1 MQNLSEVLKQFQ
13 QQYANKANLSDIIES
28 IGKDQD
34 IRTFWNEHQDELNS
48 DAFQLKM
55 GDLYEYIQ
63 QKRKIETGE
72 KVLYPGYYPQLTI
85 EKGYPLVHYVAD
97 EKTRK
102 QLMEREKLTLYKMPK
117 SVRSADWSTIGEEIV
132 DHAQEEQGKTEAFV
146 SLNKILKSLTSTVQ
160 NNFVQGIYLYGDFG
174 VGKTYM
180 MGALANALA
189 ANNIGV
195 MLLHFPSFI
204 SDLKAT
210 FDRKN
215 ESLDEL
221 LSKAKSVSVLILDDV
236 GADTLTAWSRD
247 SILGIILEYRMQN
260 ELTTFFT
267 SNFDANGFEQY
278 LSQTREG
285 NEPIKA
291 ARLMQRVKFL
301 AKPVQMTGKNKR
313 LEN

>member
-13 QQYANKANLSDIIES
+13 QQYANKASLGEIVES
-28 IGKDQD
+28 IGKDED
-34 IRTFWNEHQDELNS
+34 IRSFWKEHQNELKS

-63 QKRKIETGE
+63 QKKKIAAGD
-72 KVLYPGYYPQLTI
+72 KVLYPGYYPQLAI
-85 EKGYPLVHYVAD
+85 EKGYPLVHYVATED
-97 EKTRK
+97 TRK
-102 QLMEREKLTLYKMPK
+102 QLLQREKLTLYKTPK
-117 SVRSADWSTIGEEIV
+117 AIRQADWGNIGQEII
-132 DHAQEEQGKTEAFV
+132 DHAQDEFGKTDAF
-146 SLNKILKSLTSTVQ
+146 LALDKILKNFTNGEQHS
-160 NNFVQGIYLYGDFG
+160 FVQGVYLYGNFG
-174 VGKTYM
+174 VGKTFM

-210 FDRKN
+210 FDHKN
-215 ESLDEL
+215 ESLDDL
-221 LSKAKSVSVLILDDV
+221 LSKAKTVPVLILDDI
-236 GADTLTAWSRD
+236 GADTQTAWSRD
-247 SILGIILEYRMQN
+247 AILGIILEYRMQN

-267 SNFDANGFEQY
+267 SNFDMESFEEY
-278 LSQTREG
+278 LAQTKEG
-285 NEPIKA
+285 HEPVKA

-301 AKPVQMTGKNKR
+301 AKPVSMTGKNRR

>member
-72 KVLYPGYYPQLTI
+72 KVLYPGYYPQLAI

-102 QLMEREKLTLYKMPK
+102 QLMQREKLTLYKMPK

-160 NNFVQGIYLYGDFG
+160 NNFIQGIYLYGDFG

-210 FDRKN
+210 FDHKN

>member
-102 QLMEREKLTLYKMPK
+102 QLIQREKLTLYKMPK

-132 DHAQEEQGKTEAFV
+132 GHAQEEQGKTEAFV

-160 NNFVQGIYLYGDFG
+160 NNFIQGIYLYGDFG

>member
-34 IRTFWNEHQDELNS
+34 IRSFWNEHQDELNS

-63 QKRKIETGE
+63 QKKRIAAGE

-85 EKGYPLVHYVAD
+85 EKGYPIVHYVAD

-102 QLMEREKLTLYKMPK
+102 QLMQREKLTLYKMPK
-117 SVRSADWSTIGEEIV
+117 SVRSADWSTIGQEII

-210 FDRKN
+210 FDQKN

>member
-34 IRTFWNEHQDELNS
+34 IRSFWNEHQDELNS

-63 QKRKIETGE
+63 QKKRIAAGE

-85 EKGYPLVHYVAD
+85 EKGYPIVHYVAD

-102 QLMEREKLTLYKMPK
+102 QLMQREKLTLYKMPK
-117 SVRSADWSTIGEEIV
+117 SVRSADWSTIGQEII

-189 ANNIGV
+189 VNNIGV

-210 FDRKN
+210 FDHKN

-221 LSKAKSVSVLILDDV
+221 LSNAKSVSVLILDDV

>member
-63 QKRKIETGE
+63 QKKKIADGE

-102 QLMEREKLTLYKMPK
+102 QLMQREKLTLYKMPK

-210 FDRKN
+210 FDHKN

>member
-34 IRTFWNEHQDELNS
+34 IRSFWNEHQDELNS

-63 QKRKIETGE
+63 QKKRIAAGE

-85 EKGYPLVHYVAD
+85 EKGYPIVHYVAD

-102 QLMEREKLTLYKMPK
+102 QLMQREKLTLYKMPK
-117 SVRSADWSTIGEEIV
+117 SVRSADWSTIGQEII

-189 ANNIGV
+189 VNNIGV

-210 FDRKN
+210 FDHKN

-221 LSKAKSVSVLILDDV
+221 LSKTKSVSVLILDDV

>member
-34 IRTFWNEHQDELNS
+34 IRSFWTAHQDELNS

-63 QKRKIETGE
+63 QKKRIAAGE

-85 EKGYPLVHYVAD
+85 EKGYPIVHYVAN
-97 EKTRK
+97 EQTRK
-102 QLMEREKLTLYKMPK
+102 KLMQREKLTLYKMPK
-117 SVRSADWSTIGEEIV
+117 SVRSADWSTIGQEIV
-132 DHAQEEQGKTEAFV
+132 DHAQEEQGKTEAFI

-210 FDRKN
+210 FDHKN

-221 LSKAKSVSVLILDDV
+221 LNKAKSVSVLILDDV

-267 SNFDANGFEQY
+267 SNFDADGFEQY